1 MQINAIVLL
10 QIYSKCW
17 TIFHLLFFQKP
28 WLLPFLL
35 GPSTNHVNTFWG
47 NFAPPPSKK
56 LLWNS
61 CYWIL
66 WLVHGPTRELFEMG
80 FSSPG
85 KYERQV
91 ESYHIILKKILYQV
105 QVALLFVECSNY
117 FFIYSVINLETTLYK
132 VHSGFSYIEKP

>member
-1 MQINAIVLL
+1 MLDYFSFVVFSKTLTSSIPSGAIYEPCRH
-10 QIYSKCW
+10 I
-17 TIFHLLFFQKP
+17 
-28 WLLPFLL
+28 L
-35 GPSTNHVNTFWG
+35 GQFCPP
-47 NFAPPPSKK
+47 PPPSKT